1 MLKFTIVAN
10 KEITMDMALETD
22 EIAILLDMIKRY
34 KKDLCAN
41 DSYSFETI
49 YNKVKALY
57 LLDRQPDEASILQ
70 IQNILLPTSEITKNN
85 VNNIKIKDLPFSKRT
100 FNCLNRANIKNLGDL
115 LCYSKNDLLKIRNL
129 GIQSLIEIVDVLKR
143 FNLELSKF
151 KN

>member
-41 DSYSFETI
+41 DSYSFEII

-70 IQNILLPTSEITKNN
+70 IQHILLPSNEITKNN

-100 FNCLNRANIKNLGDL
+100 FNCLNRANIKNLDDL
-115 LCYSKNDLLKIRNL
+115 LCYSKDDLLKIRNL